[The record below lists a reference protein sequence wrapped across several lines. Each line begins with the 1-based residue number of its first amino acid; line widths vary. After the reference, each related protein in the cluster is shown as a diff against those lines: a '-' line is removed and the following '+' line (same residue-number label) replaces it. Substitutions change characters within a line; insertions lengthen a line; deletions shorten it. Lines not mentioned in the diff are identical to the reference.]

1 MHYSVSCTQYS
12 VNCKNLLCQLYALLY
27 KRITPK
33 IDLLNK
39 MRAHLPIRE
48 RELFYNAL
56 IKPIIMYGSMVWTS
70 YSYNDLKRIL
80 RLEKRAARII
90 LGVYSRLRTVENFVK
105 LKWLPLYD
113 DANIDKCVL
122 LCKALQGES
131 PMYINDLLI
140 TNKSVHGG
148 ETRKWP
154 T

>member
-1 MHYSVSCTQYS
+1 
-12 VNCKNLLCQLYALLY
+12 
-27 KRITPK
+27 
-33 IDLLNK
+33 

-80 RLEKRAARII
+80 GLEKRAARII